1 MEATK
6 LGLASGQWL
15 VANCGKF
22 PSERGCK
29 LVLMGPTDQRQDL
42 LDAAVAHAVKHH
54 GHQDTPQLREELD
67 KFLEPVT
74 F

>member
-1 MEATK
+1 MEASK

-22 PSERGCK
+22 PSDKGCK
-29 LVLMGPTDQRQDL
+29 LVLMGPADQRADL
-42 LDAAVAHAVKHH
+42 VEAAAAHAVQAH
-54 GHQDTPQLREELD
+54 GHADSADLRRELD
-67 KFLEPVT
+67 KFFEVVT

>member
-1 MEATK
+1 MEASK
-6 LGLASGQWL
+6 LGLGSGEWL

-29 LVLMGPTDQRQDL
+29 LVLMGPADQRQDL
-42 LDAAVAHAVKHH
+42 VDAAVAHAVKHH
-54 GHQDTPQLREELD
+54 GHQDTPQLREELN